1 MRRRSLLQ
9 LTVPL
14 AWGMVGCADV
24 PSTAVPSRPAAPQ
37 RLLGGFLAPP
47 AGNGAPLLPP
57 PLGSGMFIKLQ
68 APTAVAMRDWDLL
81 VADLAGNRL
90 WRADLLRQTMSPLAG
105 APVGPAT
112 ALALGADR
120 SAWVLD
126 PPSRQVLRFA
136 VDGRLLQTWRHAST
150 VPVGLALLDG
160 GVTLAVPDA
169 ALGQWMEWRSGGAI
183 ALPVPLLQPDGG
195 RSGRVDAMATGREH
209 LYVLD
214 RGAGLVHRA
223 RRDGQVLETLG
234 GGALQQPVA
243 LVVDRHERVWVLD
256 ASGRHL
262 TRLASGA
269 APLVIAAESLGAQLI
284 GGVAVDERSLA
295 ISDRLAGLVLIHP
308 LPPRED
314 TP

>member
-1 MRRRSLLQ
+1 MQRRSLLQ
-9 LTVPL
+9 LTLPL
-14 AWGMVGCADV
+14 AWAIGGCADL
-24 PSTAVPSRPAAPQ
+24 PSTTAPTRPAAPQ

-47 AGNGAPLLPP
+47 AGNAPLMPP

-68 APTAVAMRDWDLL
+68 SPTAVALRDWDLL
-81 VADLAGNRL
+81 VADLASNRL
-90 WRADLLRQTMSPLAG
+90 WRADLLRQTLSPLAA

-136 VDGRLLQTWRHAST
+136 VDGRLLQTWRNAGT
-150 VPVGLALLDG
+150 VPVGLAVLDG

-183 ALPVPLLQPDGG
+183 ALTVLPRQPDGARIG
-195 RSGRVDAMATGREH
+195 RIDAIAAGREH
-209 LYVLD
+209 VYALN
-214 RGAGLVHRA
+214 RSAALVYRSQ
-223 RRDGQVLETLG
+223 RDGQILETLG
-234 GGALQQPVA
+234 AGALQQPVA

-256 ASGRHL
+256 GSGRHL

-269 APLVIAAESLGAQLI
+269 APVVIDAESLGAQLI

-314 TP
+314 VR